1 MLALVWFRLSLW
13 MRTCFLLHLMLSSI
27 YMKQEL
33 LHVTSPSSLTLYC
46 PPLGDVI
53 DILLTVVVYSVHQ
66 STLFSVQGQ
75 RCGSEPD
82 MTQQHSLHR
91 SQGNTTQTADL
102 KNYFYRKMFCFYLT
116 NVIFVLFHADFT
128 TPKHPG
134 KNVYITLSLNTGR
147 STHCWFQ
154 CFTLISLWWT
164 CKHCDKTILNKIPRT
179 YKLYIFHI
187 TFLIIHYFFLQN
199 LSWRNQSH
207 PPSSVPNRNR

>member
-82 MTQQHSLHR
+82 MTQQHSLYR

-102 KNYFYRKMFCFYLT
+102 QKLFLQKN
-116 NVIFVLFHADFT
+116 VLFLF
-128 TPKHPG
+128 
-134 KNVYITLSLNTGR
+134 
-147 STHCWFQ
+147 
-154 CFTLISLWWT
+154 
-164 CKHCDKTILNKIPRT
+164 NKC
-179 YKLYIFHI
+179 
-187 TFLIIHYFFLQN
+187 YFCL
-199 LSWRNQSH
+199 
-207 PPSSVPNRNR
+207 VPCRFYHTQTSR